1 MPTATVRWPVR
12 RPVRILG
19 PLFAAL
25 VLVALLDLEIW
36 GYYYACRTK
45 HRTVSA
51 LSAHYYVNEGVNVGN
66 VHNGGGRWGRL
77 SSRVERVSRSEQAH
91 SVDPIARN
99 AGTFDQN
106 DRLLAEV
113 SALHLHAPAVPIHAI
128 CDL

>member
-51 LSAHYYVNEGVNVGN
+51 LSAHYVNVG
-66 VHNGGGRWGRL
+66 NGGGRWGRL